1 MLLAYVAT
9 SASSDEQGTNEG
21 YYEMEEEALEVLL

>member
-21 YYEMEEEALEVLL
+21 YDEMEEALEVLL